1 VDWVWAA
8 MSEGEGKTDFVLFGI
23 QRTGTTLLYTLLDN
37 HPSIVCFGE
46 ILQDVDTPCHP
57 TFKTKRYKSYIDMS
71 VRRRVL
77 DFVNRK
83 YMIGK
88 YLSNIASAQGY
99 AAKGF
104 KLMLDQAEKYPEVL
118 DLLQQ
123 KRFKII
129 HIWRKNI
136 LKIYLSRVKAEQTG
150 IYVSKKIVDRSKI
163 HLDDELLITNL
174 NNIKATQGKLLK
186 LIESLRLEYFNIQY
200 ENLLT
205 NREKE
210 LEKIIEFLELDAKFN
225 LTTYLKK
232 INPDNLVDIIDN
244 YYEIE
249 EILQGTEYEN
259 YLDRETS

>member
-1 VDWVWAA
+1 
-8 MSEGEGKTDFVLFGI
+8 
-23 QRTGTTLLYTLLDN
+23 
-37 HPSIVCFGE
+37 
-46 ILQDVDTPCHP
+46 
-57 TFKTKRYKSYIDMS
+57 
-71 VRRRVL
+71 
-77 DFVNRK
+77 
-83 YMIGK
+83 
-88 YLSNIASAQGY
+88 
-99 AAKGF
+99 
-104 KLMLDQAEKYPEVL
+104 MLDQAEKYPEVL

-210 LEKIIEFLELDAKFN
+210 LEKILEFLELDAKFN

>member
-1 VDWVWAA
+1 
-8 MSEGEGKTDFVLFGI
+8 
-23 QRTGTTLLYTLLDN
+23 
-37 HPSIVCFGE
+37 
-46 ILQDVDTPCHP
+46 
-57 TFKTKRYKSYIDMS
+57 
-71 VRRRVL
+71 
-77 DFVNRK
+77 
-83 YMIGK
+83 
-88 YLSNIASAQGY
+88 
-99 AAKGF
+99 
-104 KLMLDQAEKYPEVL
+104 MLDQAEKYPEVL

-210 LEKIIEFLELDAKFN
+210 LEKILEFLELDAKFN

-259 YLDRETS
+259 YLD